1 MSEVKS
7 GDNVQVHYHGK
18 LTTGEVFDS
27 SLEREPIQ
35 VQVGG
40 GQVIPGFDKA
50 LMGMTVGEKKTVTIP
65 CDEAYGQRQDQLV
78 DQIPRSQF
86 PSEPEPMA
94 GMQLMAQTPDGGQFP
109 ITITDVQEDLITVD
123 ANPPL
128 AGQDLVFDLELV
140 AIL

>member
-50 LMGMTVGEKKTVTIP
+50 LMGMKVGDKKTVTIP

-86 PSEPEPMA
+86 PAEPEPMA
-94 GMQLMAQTPDGGQFP
+94 GMQLMAQTPDGAQFP

-128 AGQDLVFDLELV
+128 AGKDLVFDLELV